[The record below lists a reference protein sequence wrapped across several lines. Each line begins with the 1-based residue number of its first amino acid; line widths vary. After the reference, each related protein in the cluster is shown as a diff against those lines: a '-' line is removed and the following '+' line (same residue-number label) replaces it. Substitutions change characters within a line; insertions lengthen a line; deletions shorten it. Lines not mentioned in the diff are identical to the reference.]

1 MFEILL
7 IGASGLNLEGSLAA
21 VLLCAGLAIGLTI
34 GKRQVRGATRDLLD
48 LERLIGLLTPVADS
62 TRNLAQDIAEFR
74 SLMGGVAGLLRTAPD
89 QLDDCQRLDASVLLS
104 QVMDANEHL
113 QGRLNRAEAIV
124 KQQANEISTYM
135 SEARTDSLT
144 HLPNR
149 RAFDEELARR
159 VAEQRRHRR
168 SVSVLMVDVDHFKKF
183 NDTYGHL
190 VGDEVLRQVAVLLR
204 QTMRESDL
212 VARFGGEEMAVV
224 MPGTSIADARL
235 GAERARQAI
244 ESACFTVDGQE
255 LHVTVSVGTSECLV
269 EEDVEQ
275 LVRRADRALYA
286 AKQAGR
292 NRAYWHDGQRCL
304 AVSGDAT
311 KATGVPPAPAQDA
324 TTLVGAADN
333 AVDANASFARIC
345 QDLRV
350 RLEMVATHDSNTLDR

>member
-1 MFEILL
+1 MFEIIL
-7 IGASGLNLEGSLAA
+7 IGAEGLNLEGTLAA

-34 GKRQVRGATRDLLD
+34 GKRQTRGATRDLLD
-48 LERLIGLLTPVADS
+48 LERLIGLLAPVADS
-62 TRNLAQDIAEFR
+62 TRSLAHDMAEFR
-74 SLMGGVAGLLRTAPD
+74 SLMGGVTSLLRTVPD
-89 QLDDCQRLDASVLLS
+89 QLDDRQRLDASALLS

-124 KQQANEISTYM
+124 KQQANEISIYM

-144 HLPNR
+144 CLPNR
-149 RAFDEELARR
+149 RAFDEDLARR
-159 VAEQRRHRR
+159 VAEQRRYRR
-168 SVSVLMVDVDHFKKF
+168 PVSVLMVDVDHFKKF

-190 VGDEVLRQVAVLLR
+190 VGDEVLRQVAALLR

-244 ESACFTVDGQE
+244 ESACFTVDGQD
-255 LHVTVSVGTSECLV
+255 LHVTVSVGTAECLV
-269 EEDVEQ
+269 EEEIEQ
-275 LVRRADRALYA
+275 LVRRADSALYA

-304 AVSGDAT
+304 AVSGETNEA
-311 KATGVPPAPAQDA
+311 AGVPQSPTQDA
-324 TTLVGAADN
+324 ATLVAAADN
-333 AVDANASFARIC
+333 AVVANASFARIC
-345 QDLRV
+345 QDLRA
-350 RLEMVATHDSNTLDR
+350 RLEMVATQDSNT